1 MYILICPLGDISI
14 LYSLEGI
21 EDIDSFEYFEIDAL
35 PEKPGEGYIL
45 KAERDTQSVYW
56 EKPWI
61 DWGPLRN
68 RKTLEVSNQCQNSI
82 YAGIDVETTQGTEH
96 FSLEETD
103 QINLQAATAA
113 IQAGAGGYPY
123 HADGKLCRIF
133 TAEEITRIGNEAIS
147 HKMYHTTYCNHMFEW
162 IRRAEGEELQNI
174 QYGAELPDDLKASM
188 EAVLTDAANL

>member
-21 EDIDSFEYFEIDAL
+21 EDIDSFEYFEIDDL

-45 KAERDTQSVYW
+45 KADRDTQSVYW

-61 DWGPLRN
+61 DWRPLKN
-68 RKTLEVSNQCQNSI
+68 RKILEVSNQCQNSI

-133 TAEEITRIGNEAIS
+133 TAEEIKRIGNEAIS